1 MDIDAEELRK
11 RYAQATKSK
20 YVDKLLYKYS
30 KELEGYNKI
39 LEETKDSSQQERR
52 SKMKKWQRSHKNPLN
67 QIKMMDEISE
77 KFHKE
82 N

>member
-1 MDIDAEELRK
+1 MNIDPEELKK
-11 RYAQATKSK
+11 RYAHATKTK

-39 LEETKDSSQQERR
+39 LDETKDASVQERR
-52 SKMKKWQRSHKNPLN
+52 SRMKKWQRSQKNPLS

-82 N
+82 